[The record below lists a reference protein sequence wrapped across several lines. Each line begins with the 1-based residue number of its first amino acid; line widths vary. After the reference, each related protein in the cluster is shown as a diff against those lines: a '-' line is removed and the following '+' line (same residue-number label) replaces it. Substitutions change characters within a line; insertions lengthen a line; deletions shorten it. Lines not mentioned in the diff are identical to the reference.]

1 MTENEPPALA
11 AHDDGRGTRS
21 RRIMGKLFGRDRDR
35 KAARDDGDLDDFL
48 HGSTDKLQ
56 AAHPGPPALTK
67 IDTRTASRYPNAH
80 EVGTV
85 AGEPRQAEYTVRPRD
100 PAKRAKKDV
109 AVHFTNEE
117 PEVIGDGGD
126 ECDVPTIEVSKR
138 KKVRPKPSPSAAP
151 SQPAR
156 FGGGPQNPFA
166 DPSDHT
172 AAIEAQLRR
181 GLRRTQTGLRADP
194 DAPGSGLSP
203 GSNSG
208 GRFLG
213 APAGPHDERRKSFIE
228 IQQAQ
233 MREAEGR
240 AFANAVR
247 AASGD
252 RSRQQHQRMN
262 SSSGSLDQ
270 EPESPVTPSPDSM
283 QPSQLQSPATFT
295 KQPPPIPA
303 KAQRPQ
309 LPPMQPPPPSEPR
322 DSPPSQNAYTPTSQH
337 SDSPELVK
345 RAQKVENSPATL
357 YSAASSSFHHPF
369 ASSRQGT
376 KVAERD
382 YASPT
387 QQQHQ
392 QQQAAAAAAATS
404 LQDVV
409 AAASED
415 AMNAFVTRTRHLFE
429 LFRLHAESVR
439 PLVSSTPQQLARASL
454 WWFLT
459 GRTALEIAIRDRP
472 STPESQMK
480 NDMAKQ
486 QAYADLAKSYWL
498 LEEAMPEVVRSGRS
512 PPDKE
517 ADSVRSTIGSSLR
530 KLAGSMKR
538 NGFLPPEEAF
548 LPQTVDRTVWID
560 YPPLSQD
567 ITSLLCGSNSALA
580 QSHATSGMTILE
592 SLPLADSATTF
603 CFTRFKVDAF
613 LMEQGRESRRLYLP
627 CFLSITR
634 PQTQPDIVFI
644 LASQNGSVQLRISG
658 NKNTGPVW
666 DEVRWHNENC
676 NFEVRL
682 PRGFLLLV
690 QCAQQAYSTL
700 RSMYDF
706 SAKVRASLYPRQD
719 ESCIFRS
726 TLRAFQYI
734 DNDPQSRQF
743 PKEST
748 PNCEVALFE
757 RLFREGAATGPRTY
771 HKGYRIAVVTGP
783 RTKTLSGVNQV
794 YSPQT
799 PIQFGF
805 LRSETN
811 DPALSLKFDNG
822 RFKGNMVMSFADEAE
837 RLRMHS
843 LLIGTALDRGES
855 VSGEAALQGVWFSE
869 RFGDARDKGLMALS
883 TLTWNKVRVI
893 NYDNDGDNNPS
904 CVLADRLR
912 VVYEFRDGTLT
923 DRINVAPGELKI
935 RLDVQNPSCLMVFRQ
950 PQSDMTVAVTE
961 ANSSRSL
968 SAGLAMAL
976 ETLRQSPTIRTFM
989 FPNLNDLHTFETA
1002 ITGFKI
1008 LFDGTASAFAI
1019 SRRRMVV
1026 PIHKKWEAGATR
1038 IQVVQ
1043 QDGVSQLLAFFED
1056 FSHGQCMGFHLKGT
1070 DVFEAF
1076 SRSGKAG
1083 LKIDDAK
1090 FPLPKMLAPDADGA
1104 QQAADAAFLC
1114 LDLPELPGE
1123 HDDISILFDS
1133 EEERDK
1139 LIACL
1144 PAPVNR
1150 PRLPKLKGMS

>member
-1 MTENEPPALA
+1 MTENEPPALV
-11 AHDDGRGTRS
+11 AHDDARGNRG

-35 KAARDDGDLDDFL
+35 RAARDDDGDLDDFL
-48 HGSTDKLQ
+48 HGSADKLQ
-56 AAHPGPPALTK
+56 TAHPGPPVLTK
-67 IDTRTASRYPNAH
+67 IDTKTATRYPNAH
-80 EVGTV
+80 EVRIV
-85 AGEPRQAEYTVRPRD
+85 ASETQQTDHVMRP
-100 PAKRAKKDV
+100 KKAKKDV
-109 AVHFTNEE
+109 TVRFTPEE
-117 PEVIGDGGD
+117 PEIIGDGGD
-126 ECDVPTIEVSKR
+126 ECEVPTIEVSKR
-138 KKVRPKPSPSAAP
+138 KKLKPKPSPSTAP
-151 SQPAR
+151 SQPASP
-156 FGGGPQNPFA
+156 GGGPKDPFA
-166 DPSDHT
+166 DPPDEI

-181 GLRRTQTGLRADP
+181 GLRRTQTGRLVDA

-203 GSNSG
+203 GHNSG
-208 GRFLG
+208 NRFLG
-213 APAGPHDERRKSFIE
+213 APVGPQDEKRKSFIE

-240 AFANAVR
+240 AFR

-252 RSRQQHQRMN
+252 RSRQHHQRMD

-270 EPESPVTPSPDSM
+270 EPMSPLTASPDSM
-283 QPSQLQSPATFT
+283 QPPQLQSPPSFARG
-295 KQPPPIPA
+295 PPPPVPA

-309 LPPMQPPPPSEPR
+309 LPPMQPASAEPR

-337 SDSPELVK
+337 SGSPERAK
-345 RAQKVENSPATL
+345 REHKAENGPATL
-357 YSAASSSFHHPF
+357 YSAASSS
-369 ASSRQGT
+369 SRQGT
-376 KVAERD
+376 RIAEKD

-387 QQQHQ
+387 QQQ
-392 QQQAAAAAAATS
+392 AAMS
-404 LQDVV
+404 FQDVV

-415 AMNAFVTRTRHLFE
+415 AMNAFVKRTRHLFE

-439 PLVSSTPQQLARASL
+439 PVLSSTPQQLARASL

-459 GRTALEIAIRDRP
+459 GRTALEVAIRDRP

-498 LEEAMPEVVRSGRS
+498 LEEAMPEVIQSGRS
-512 PPDKE
+512 QPDKE

-530 KLAGSMKR
+530 KLAVSMKR
-538 NGFLPPEEAF
+538 NGFLPPEEPF

-592 SLPLADSATTF
+592 SLPLADTATTF
-603 CFTRFKVDAF
+603 CFARFKVDGF

-627 CFLSITR
+627 CFLSVTR
-634 PQTQPDIVFI
+634 PQTESVIVFI

-658 NKNTGPVW
+658 SKNTGPAW

-690 QCAQQAYSTL
+690 QCTQQAYSTL

-706 SAKVRASLYPRQD
+706 SIKVHSSLYPRQD
-719 ESCIFRS
+719 ENCIFRT

-771 HKGYRIAVVTGP
+771 HKGFRIAVVTGP

-805 LRSETN
+805 LRSENN

-822 RFKGNMVMSFADEAE
+822 RLKGSMVMSFADEAE

-855 VSGEAALQGVWFSE
+855 VSGEAPLRGVWFSE

-935 RLDVQNPSCLMVFRQ
+935 RLDVQNPSCIMVFRQ

-968 SAGLAMAL
+968 SGGLAMAL

-989 FPNLNDLHTFETA
+989 FPNLDDLHKFETA

-1090 FPLPKMLAPDADGA
+1090 FPLPKTLAPDADGA

-1144 PAPVNR
+1144 PAPVNKT
-1150 PRLPKLKGMS
+1150 RLPKLKGMS

>member
-1 MTENEPPALA
+1 MTENEPPAFA

-21 RRIMGKLFGRDRDR
+21 RRIMGKIFGRDRER
-35 KAARDDGDLDDFL
+35 KSTRDEGDLNDFL

-56 AAHPGPPALTK
+56 VAHAGPPVLTK
-67 IDTRTASRYPNAH
+67 IDTKTASRYPNAH
-80 EVGTV
+80 DVSTAVSEPQTV
-85 AGEPRQAEYTVRPRD
+85 EYPVRPRD
-100 PAKRAKKDV
+100 PPRRAKKGL
-109 AVHFTNEE
+109 AVKFVDTY
-117 PEVIGDGGD
+117 PEIIGDGGD
-126 ECDVPTIEVSKR
+126 ECDIPTIEVSKR
-138 KKVRPKPSPSAAP
+138 KKQRPRPSPSMAP
-151 SQPAR
+151 SQPAS
-156 FGGGPQNPFA
+156 FGGSPRNPFA
-166 DPSDHT
+166 DPPGHT
-172 AAIEAQLRR
+172 SAMEEPFNR
-181 GLRRTQTGLRADP
+181 GLRRAQTGLPASS
-194 DAPGSGLSP
+194 DAPGSGLL
-203 GSNSG
+203 GANAG

-213 APAGPHDERRKSFIE
+213 AQAASQDEKRRSFIE

-252 RSRQQHQRMN
+252 RSNQHQHQHQHRRMD
-262 SSSGSLDQ
+262 SLSTSPDQ
-270 EPESPVTPSPDSM
+270 ETESPVTPSPDSM
-283 QPSQLQSPATFT
+283 QPPQLQSPAQFAN
-295 KQPPPIPA
+295 PPPLPT

-309 LPPMQPPPPSEPR
+309 LPQMQPTSSDPR
-322 DSPPSQNAYTPTSQH
+322 ESSPSQNAYTPTSQY
-337 SDSPELVK
+337 SNSPERLK
-345 RAQKVENSPATL
+345 RAPKAENSPATL
-357 YSAASSSFHHPF
+357 YSAASSSFHLPF
-369 ASSRQGT
+369 AASRQGSKLT
-376 KVAERD
+376 ERD
-382 YASPT
+382 YASPV
-387 QQQHQ
+387 QQQT
-392 QQQAAAAAAATS
+392 ATN
-404 LQDVV
+404 LHDVV

-429 LFRLHAESVR
+429 LFRLHSESVR
-439 PLVSSTPQQLARASL
+439 PVLSSTPQQLARAAL

-459 GRTALEIAIRDRP
+459 GRTALEVAIRDRP

-498 LEEAMPEVVRSGRS
+498 LEEALPEVVESGRS
-512 PPDKE
+512 PVDKE
-517 ADSVRSTIGSSLR
+517 AESARATIVSSLR
-530 KLAGSMKR
+530 KLAMSMKR

-548 LPQTVDRTVWID
+548 LPQTVDRTVWVS

-567 ITSLLCGSNSALA
+567 ITSLLCGSSSALA

-592 SLPLADSATTF
+592 SLPLADSTTTF
-603 CFTRFKVDAF
+603 CFARFQVDAF
-613 LMEQGRESRRLYLP
+613 LMEQGREARRLYLP

-644 LASQNGSVQLRISG
+644 LASQNGAVQLQISS
-658 NKNTGPVW
+658 NKNNGPVW
-666 DEVRWHNENC
+666 EEVRWHPENC

-682 PRGFLLLV
+682 PRGFIVLV
-690 QCAQQAYSTL
+690 QCTQQAYSTL
-700 RSMYDF
+700 RNMYEF
-706 SAKVRASLYPRQD
+706 SAKVHSSLYPRQD

-726 TLRAFQYI
+726 TLRAFQYF

-748 PNCEVALFE
+748 PNCEIALFE
-757 RLFREGAATGPRTY
+757 RVFREGAATGPRTY

-783 RTKTLSGVNQV
+783 RTKTLSGVNQM
-794 YSPQT
+794 YPPQT

-805 LRSETN
+805 LRSEAN

-822 RFKGNMVMSFADEAE
+822 RYKGNMVLSFTDEAE

-855 VSGEAALQGVWFSE
+855 VSGEAPLQGVWFSE

-883 TLTWNKVRVI
+883 TLSWNKARVI
-893 NYDNDGDNNPS
+893 NYDNDGDNPL
-904 CVLADRLR
+904 CVLADKLR
-912 VVYEFRDGTLT
+912 VVYEFKDGTLT

-935 RLDVQNPSCLMVFRQ
+935 RLDVQNPSCMMVFRQ
-950 PQSDMTVAVTE
+950 PQSDITLAVTE

-968 SAGLAMAL
+968 SGGLTQAL
-976 ETLRQSPTIRTFM
+976 ESLRQSPTIRTFM
-989 FPNLNDLHTFETA
+989 FPNLSALHTFETA
-1002 ITGFKI
+1002 ITGFKV

-1076 SRSGKAG
+1076 GRSGKAG

-1090 FPLPKMLAPDADGA
+1090 FPLPKTLAPDVDGA

-1133 EEERDK
+1133 EAERDK

-1144 PAPVNR
+1144 PAPVKATR
-1150 PRLPKLKGMS
+1150 MPKIKGMA